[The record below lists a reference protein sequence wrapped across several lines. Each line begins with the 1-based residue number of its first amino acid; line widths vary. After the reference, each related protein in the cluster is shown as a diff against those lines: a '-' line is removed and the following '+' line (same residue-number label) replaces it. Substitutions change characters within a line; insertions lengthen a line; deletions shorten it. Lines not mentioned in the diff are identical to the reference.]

1 MPKSDLKQ
9 KPTYPNIIIKG
20 SQFDHKKII
29 KSDPYFVPNFMI
41 VFRLAPQDYHHFYMP
56 STGKLLNYYYMGDD
70 YQSVG
75 YDFMYSTRF
84 NPLNDN
90 FRLVLEFEHMNSKS
104 DSKSYSSKPDK
115 FYLVIIGATTV
126 GSIIIQPDLK
136 IGQIY
141 MSKQHL
147 GYFDLGGS
155 CVVFLTNKNIILRP
169 DLISN
174 SANNIETYFSVFDQ
188 ITNLNNSNNLHNLH
202 NSNNYQIPSIG
213 YKYLNLHHNM
223 AKKRKDAINK
233 SKLIE
238 ILLIMMILVMI
249 LRRF

>member
-1 MPKSDLKQ
+1 MPYFSFDKIN
-9 KPTYPNIIIKG
+9 PTNSIYPNIIIKG
-20 SQFDHKKII
+20 SKFDHNKII
-29 KSDPYFVPNFMI
+29 KSDPNFIPNFMI

-56 STGKLLNYYYMGDD
+56 TTGKLLNYYYMGDD

-90 FRLVLEFEHMNSKS
+90 FRLVLEFGHINSNN
-104 DSKSYSSKPDK
+104 K

-126 GSIIIQPDLK
+126 GSIIIQQDLK

-155 CVVFLTNKNIILRP
+155 CVVFLTNKDIILIP
-169 DLISN
+169 NLISN
-174 SANNIETYFSVFDQ
+174 SANNIETYYSVFDQ
-188 ITNLNNSNNLHNLH
+188 ITNSNNPNNPNNPNKLH
-202 NSNNYQIPSIG
+202 NYQIPSIG

-238 ILLIMMILVMI
+238 ILFIMMILVMI
-249 LRRF
+249 LRKF